1 MKCADTSGPLAI
13 TKSCHD
19 MDILLY
25 LLGADSHAQRVASFG
40 SLGVFRPERFDSKTM
55 APRCIDCPQQAVCPY
70 SAVRIYS
77 SKKIKSVVFDMSS
90 VEQIRQSLGDT
101 PYGRCV
107 YQAGNNVVDHQST
120 ILSFAGGVTATFN
133 LSAFTAKVNRSLK
146 VMCEYGEIR
155 AAEKPYC
162 IETTSFF
169 DDSTEQE
176 QLDIAEGGHGGGDKA
191 FMQHFMQSYLRQI
204 PFSTTLE
211 NSIESHVMSL
221 LAERS
226 RLAGGE
232 PQDVEA
238 VMGDLGND
246 PHLCATDA
254 ALWSLAHRLGSGIFA
269 LVPVYR

>member
-1 MKCADTSGPLAI
+1 MSG
-13 TKSCHD
+13 
-19 MDILLY
+19 
-25 LLGADSHAQRVASFG
+25 
-40 SLGVFRPERFDSKTM
+40 
-55 APRCIDCPQQAVCPY
+55 
-70 SAVRIYS
+70 
-77 SKKIKSVVFDMSS
+77 

-176 QLDIAEGGHGGGDKA
+176 QLDIA
-191 FMQHFMQSYLRQI
+191 L
-204 PFSTTLE
+204 
-211 NSIESHVMSL
+211 SL
-221 LAERS
+221 I
-226 RLAGGE
+226 
-232 PQDVEA
+232 
-238 VMGDLGND
+238 
-246 PHLCATDA
+246 H
-254 ALWSLAHRLGSGIFA
+254 I
-269 LVPVYR
+269 